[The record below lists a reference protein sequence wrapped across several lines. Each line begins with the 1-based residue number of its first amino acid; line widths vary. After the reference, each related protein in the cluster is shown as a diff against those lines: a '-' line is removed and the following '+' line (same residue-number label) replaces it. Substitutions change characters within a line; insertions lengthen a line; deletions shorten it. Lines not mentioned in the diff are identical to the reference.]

1 MNNVISPPSLC
12 LLTIGS
18 FATLYNAWVNYP
30 RTQEETPLLISDII
44 LDIITIGVTSF
55 GVDWFYNHGLK
66 LFSWIISIFP
76 IILIISVAVIVIIIR
91 VQTEKNTTSKKISS
105 TGIRLGKDDKLKI
118 KRTIEQKLLKI
129 TSKKML

>member
-1 MNNVISPPSLC
+1 MAENTISPPSLC

-44 LDIITIGVTSF
+44 LDIVTIGVSSF

-76 IILIISVAVIVIIIR
+76 ILLIITVAVIVIIR
-91 VQTEKNTTSKKISS
+91 VQTEKNMTSKKISS
-105 TGIRLGKDDKLKI
+105 TGIRLCKDDRLKI
-118 KRTIEQKLLKI
+118 KSTVQQKLDSLK
-129 TSKKML
+129 SK